1 MRRLVVL
8 LTVAAVMAAM
18 MAFSA
23 GPAAAAIGE
32 PQLQMEEDGMWD
44 FGSGDTSVE
53 WSYYNGYYGKTTY
66 NSSGYPQLSAV
77 AEAQKRS
84 VRNNRVVSA
93 AIAQSL
99 W

>member
-1 MRRLVVL
+1 MRRVVVL

-18 MAFSA
+18 MAFSS

-44 FGSGDTSVE
+44 FGSGGTSVE

-66 NSSGYPQLSAV
+66 NSSGYPIKYERCKEMSGPCETV
-77 AEAQKRS
+77 WETKR
-84 VRNNRVVSA
+84 
-93 AIAQSL
+93 
-99 W
+99 